1 MIKTDTNYIDNP
13 VQTKL
18 QEILF
23 ALYDLNK
30 IGDNWWGKEHLHQEI
45 CKLEL
50 LEQELFPIN
59 VKKKKEPTLNCGCCG
74 KTLHIGNSI
83 QYDNNYNPY
92 CDNTECTEGI
102 ATYGTCLEDC
112 WWDDEFWEEFNRVG
126 GCEEKMWNKIKKE
139 NKK

>member
-30 IGDNWWGKEHLHQEI
+30 IGDNWWGKEHLHEQI

-50 LEQELFPIN
+50 FEQELFPIN
-59 VKKKKEPTLNCGCCG
+59 VKKKKARIFATEIVTHIFTVDEDRFDVEFKKICNG
-74 KTLHIGNSI
+74 KGFLTNEINSKSY
-83 QYDNNYNPY
+83 QRERYLK
-92 CDNTECTEGI
+92 CVETE
-102 ATYGTCLEDC
+102 
-112 WWDDEFWEEFNRVG
+112 
-126 GCEEKMWNKIKKE
+126 
-139 NKK
+139 